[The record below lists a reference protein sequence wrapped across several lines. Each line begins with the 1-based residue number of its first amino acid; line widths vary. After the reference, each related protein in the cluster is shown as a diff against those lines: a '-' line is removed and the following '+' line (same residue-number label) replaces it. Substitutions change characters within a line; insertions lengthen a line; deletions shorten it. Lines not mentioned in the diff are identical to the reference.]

1 MTLLKRFTAWG
12 IGSSTAKVPNKA
24 PNKALSRAIK
34 PRSPVSSVQFRA
46 LYWRLL
52 LSYLGAM
59 AAVVGISTTV
69 VYQVVAQSLYD
80 RFDRQLVA
88 LANAAA
94 HSLAEIAADPDA
106 VDRRITVFD
115 NDGDFDL
122 PWQDLRAVDQTIEW
136 VDAQHKPL
144 VIVGD
149 RLPNAVGGNGFQT
162 WQTPHLRAFTV
173 TVYEAKQPKTKE
185 FLRGYVRVSESTKA
199 IEAEISRLLSGLGI
213 GGLSAIV
220 LIGLTGSW
228 LTRRS
233 LQPIEQS
240 VWQLKQFTADA
251 SHELRSPLTAIQTT
265 IDVMQSHSER
275 IHPADTQKVEAIA
288 SATKQMASLVE
299 DLLLLARSDALRS
312 PEAHRSIPIDDILED
327 LLTQLQPQA
336 GLKQIALTAESLTPT
351 WVNGSDVSLYR
362 LFANLL
368 ENALQYTPNGG
379 KVTLNL
385 HKTRSEVWVTVV
397 DTGIGID
404 PDHLPLVFDRFWRA
418 DRARSHRIGGAG
430 LGLAIAQAIAQ
441 IHGGEIIV
449 TSQAGIG
456 SCFQVRLPI
465 ASQNSP

>member
-1 MTLLKRFTAWG
+1 MTLLKRFTAWD
-12 IGSSTAKVPNKA
+12 IGSN
-24 PNKALSRAIK
+24 IDK
-34 PRSPVSSVQFRA
+34 PTPVSRSPLSSVQFRA

-80 RFDRQLVA
+80 RFDRQLIA
-88 LANAAA
+88 LSNAAA
-94 HSLAEIAADPDA
+94 HSLAEIAVDPNA

-122 PWQDLRAVDQTIEW
+122 PWQDLRAINQSIEW

-162 WQTPHLRAFTV
+162 WQTQHLRAFTI
-173 TVYEAKQPKTKE
+173 TVYEAKRPKTKE

-199 IEAEISRLLSGLGI
+199 IEAELNRLLSGLGI
-213 GGLSAIV
+213 GGLSAIL

-251 SHELRSPLTAIQTT
+251 SHELRSPLTVIQTT
-265 IDVMQSHSER
+265 TEVMQSHPER

-299 DLLLLARSDALRS
+299 DLLLLTRSDALPGS
-312 PEAHRSIPIDDILED
+312 EAHRPIPIDEILED
-327 LLTQLQPQA
+327 LLTRLQPQA
-336 GLKQIALTAESLTPT
+336 IAQNITLTAAGITPT
-351 WVNGSDVSLYR
+351 WISGSGNSLYR

-368 ENALQYTPNGG
+368 ENALQYTPSGG
-379 KVTLNL
+379 KISLSL
-385 HKTRSEVWVTVV
+385 RKTRSEAWVAVE

-404 PDHLPLVFDRFWRA
+404 PDHLPRVFDRFWRA
-418 DRARSHRIGGAG
+418 DRARSHRAGGAG

-441 IHGGEIIV
+441 THGGEITV
-449 TSQAGIG
+449 TSQVGVG

-465 ASQNSP
+465 AAKNLP